1 MRLFEEYLSRHNIK
15 TPIVF
20 YENSN
25 LIFRSK
31 ETPHHW
37 LSLSVQ
43 WSHPRYWEPGY
54 FVFSLKESQ
63 FEGDDSYD
71 SFCFKGKE
79 RHEVYWDAYEKKLI
93 DIVRLLKKDYNIV
106 GDRGL
111 LLNSYQI
118 LVRSFDGVISDMMKD
133 QNLDSNFCNMVEI
146 LFDDSQELWKR
157 LEAGEQVLNEIS
169 KTTRNPWSRMIKD
182 VFKNHIVPALKSS
195 DWLVSL
201 FKDENYTKQEIQP
214 CSG

>member
-1 MRLFEEYLSRHNIK
+1 MRLFEEYLDRHNIK
-15 TPIVF
+15 IPIVF

-31 ETPHHW
+31 KAPHQW

-54 FVFSLKESQ
+54 FVVNLKESQ
-63 FEGDDSYD
+63 FESDHSYE
-71 SFCFKGKE
+71 SFSFRGKE
-79 RHEVYWDAYEKKLI
+79 KYEAYWDAYEKKLI
-93 DIVRLLKKDYNIV
+93 DIVQVLKKDYNIV
-106 GDRGL
+106 GGREL
-111 LLNSYQI
+111 LLNSYLI

-146 LFDDSQELWKR
+146 LFDDSQELGER
-157 LEAGEQVLNEIS
+157 LEVGDHILNEIS
-169 KTTRNPWSRMIKD
+169 KTNRNPWSKMIRD
-182 VFKNHIVPALKSS
+182 VFRNHIVPVLKSS

-201 FKDENYTKQEIQP
+201 FKDEEYAKQKI
-214 CSG
+214 